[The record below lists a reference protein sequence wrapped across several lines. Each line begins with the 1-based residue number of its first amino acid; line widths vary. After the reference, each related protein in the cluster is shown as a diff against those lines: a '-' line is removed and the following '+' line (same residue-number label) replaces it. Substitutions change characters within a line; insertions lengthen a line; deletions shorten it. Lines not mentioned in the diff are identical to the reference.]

1 VTRKKEKVPVHI
13 LDAFLLFFPISLA
26 AYYLKLSPIF
36 TFLMT
41 AGGIAGLTHLM
52 AESTAITAEHVST
65 TISALIN
72 ATFGNA
78 VEFLVAIF
86 ALQNGLVELVKA
98 SITGSIIINVL
109 LLIGL
114 AMVAGGLKYK
124 EQKFNKESAGLSS
137 TMLIIAVVGLAM
149 PSLYSMV
156 VGKPQPA
163 MSYGVSIVLGA
174 TYLLSLVYTL
184 GTHRHLFVVE
194 RQPPDKEAGRW
205 SLRMSIVVLLLA
217 VAAAGFE
224 SYILVTSIKPLVG
237 KMGLTE
243 TFMGLVFVAL
253 LTNIPEHVSAMSFA
267 RRNNMTLSLEIG
279 MSSALQI
286 ALFVVPVL
294 VLVSSALPGGA
305 LDLVFSPFELVAVVI
320 TGMIANYIGSDGVCH
335 WVEGAQLIAVYA
347 LIAIAFYFLK

>member
-1 VTRKKEKVPVHI
+1 MTKKKNVLPFHI
-13 LDAFLLFFPISLA
+13 LDVFLLFFPISLA
-26 AYYLKLSPIF
+26 AYYLKANPLF
-36 TFLMT
+36 TFLVT
-41 AGGIAGLTHLM
+41 AGAIVGITHLM
-52 AESTAITAEHVST
+52 AESTAIIAEHVST

-98 SITGSIIINVL
+98 SITGSIVINVL

-114 AMVAGGLKYK
+114 AMFAGGLKYK

-174 TYLLSLVYTL
+174 IYLLSLVYTL
-184 GTHRHLFVVE
+184 GTHRHLFVVD
-194 RQPPDKEAGRW
+194 RQPLNKEASRW
-205 SLRMSIVVLLLA
+205 PLRMAVIILLLA

-224 SYILVTSIKPLVG
+224 SDVLVASIKPLVG

-243 TFMGLVFVAL
+243 TFMGLVFVAM
-253 LTNIPEHVSAMSFA
+253 LTNIPEHVSAITFA

-286 ALFVVPVL
+286 ALFVVPIL
-294 VLVSSALPGGA
+294 VLVSSALPGGT
-305 LDLVFSPFELVAVVI
+305 LDLVFSPFELVAVVV
-320 TGMIANYIGSDGVCH
+320 TGMIANYIGSDGICH
-335 WVEGAQLIAVYA
+335 WVEGAQLVAVYA
-347 LIAIAFYFLK
+347 LIAIAFYFL